1 MFTSSHLMSVEGNG
15 RSVKFTVLLFGP
27 LAEKFG
33 AKTLEF
39 PLLVGTTIQDLA
51 ERMQIAEMLDNG
63 MKVALNGEFCSP
75 DVEIPDASEI
85 AFLPPVSGG

>member
-1 MFTSSHLMSVEGNG
+1 MSVDGNG
-15 RSVKFTVLLFGP
+15 RAVKFTVLLFGP

-33 AKTLEF
+33 TKTLEF

-51 ERMQIAEMLDNG
+51 ERMQIADMLDNG
-63 MKVALNGEFCSP
+63 MIVALNGEFCSP
-75 DVEIPDASEI
+75 DVEILDASEI

>member
-1 MFTSSHLMSVEGNG
+1 MFTSSHLMSAEGNG
-15 RSVKFTVLLFGP
+15 GAVKFTVLLFGH
-27 LAEKFG
+27 LAERFG
-33 AKTLEF
+33 TKTLEF
-39 PLLVGTTIQDLA
+39 PLQVGSTIQDLA

>member
-1 MFTSSHLMSVEGNG
+1 MEGEEPTG
-15 RSVKFTVLLFGP
+15 AVKFTVRLFGP

-75 DVEIPDASEI
+75 DVEITDASEI

>member
-1 MFTSSHLMSVEGNG
+1 MFTSSHLMSAEGNG
-15 RSVKFTVLLFGP
+15 SAVKFTVRLFGP
-27 LAEKFG
+27 LAERFG
-33 AKTLEF
+33 TKTLEF
-39 PLLVGTTIQDLA
+39 PLQVGSTIQDLA
-51 ERMQIAEMLDNG
+51 ERMQIADMIDKG

>member
-1 MFTSSHLMSVEGNG
+1 MFACSHLMSTAGNG
-15 RSVKFTVLLFGP
+15 RAVKFTVRLFGP
-27 LAEKFG
+27 LADKLG
-33 AKTLEF
+33 TKTLEF
-39 PLLVGTTIQDLA
+39 PLQVGSTIQDLA
-51 ERMQIAEMLDNG
+51 ERLQIAEMLDNG

>member
-1 MFTSSHLMSVEGNG
+1 MQEEGP
-15 RSVKFTVLLFGP
+15 SEAVKFTVRLFGP

-33 AKTLEF
+33 TNTLEF
-39 PLLVGTTIQDLA
+39 PLIKGATIQELA
-51 ERMQIAEMLDNG
+51 ERMQIGEMLDKG

-85 AFLPPVSGG
+85 SFLPPVSGG